1 MKYLFAFFFLL
12 SFLPARAQ
20 VTIEGRVLDAR
31 SQQPLEGA
39 MVSETVTGNQV
50 LTGAAGQFR
59 IVLASR
65 FDTLVVQRL
74 TSHRVQKLVV
84 PPTGKQLVVLLEPL
98 AVNLQEVMVRG
109 YETRQPLQRTAG
121 AIGLLSTRDLERFS
135 QATLVPAL
143 NTLPGVRMEE
153 RATASYRISIRG
165 SSLRAPYG
173 VRNVKVYLNEV
184 PLVEANGTI
193 PLNMLDAGTIGN
205 IEVLKGPAGSVYGAG
220 TGGTILL
227 ETVKPL
233 ESSVAVG
240 GLVGSYGLRRGFAA
254 ASVASEKSNLLLRYD
269 RQTLDGY
276 REQSAMDR
284 KNVLL
289 SGQFFPNQ
297 KQTFSFHALY
307 SDLFYELPGALTR
320 EQFEANPRA
329 ARQDNVNQKAALNLE
344 GLNLG
349 FVHNYQFNE
358 RWSNTT
364 SLFGVFS
371 FLNHPFVTD
380 YERNVNQSFGART
393 RTTYRT
399 TVAGLPSRFTLGAEG
414 QRRFVNARQ
423 YVNNAGTPG
432 ALNYDDEVTVKE
444 GFVFGQAEV
453 DLPANFLFTLG
464 ASLNALRYD
473 LARVSEAATNPEGYQ
488 QSRSIDAQFSPRV
501 GLVKVITP
509 SLSAHASV
517 SAGFSPPT
525 EGEIR
530 PSDASIN
537 LSLQPERGVNY
548 EAGIRGSLF
557 HQRFTFDVVAFQFRL
572 KETIVSRTVASSVA
586 VFANAGSTRQQGVE
600 VAAGY
605 AFVQAPDESLRLL
618 RLWGTYTYN
627 RFRFLRYQQNEN
639 DFSGNRLTGTAPH
652 VAVAG
657 LDVESRL
664 GLYLNATANYS
675 DQIPLN
681 DANTVYAP
689 DYLVLGAQA
698 GFRRTLAQT
707 WHLDLY
713 GGIDNATDRDYSLG
727 NDLNA
732 FRNRYFQAAPG
743 RNFYSGVQL
752 RKSF

>member
-1 MKYLFAFFFLL
+1 MKYLFAFLFLI
-12 SFLPARAQ
+12 SFLPASAQ
-20 VTIEGRVLDAR
+20 VTVEGRVLDAR

-39 MVSETVTGNQV
+39 VVSENVTGNQV
-50 LTGAAGQFR
+50 LTDASGQFR
-59 IVLASR
+59 IMLASPS
-65 FDTLVVQRL
+65 DTLLVQRV
-74 TSHRVQKLVV
+74 TSHRLQKLVV
-84 PPTGKQLVVLLEPL
+84 PQNRKQLVILLEPL
-98 AVNLQEVMVRG
+98 AVNLQEVVVRG
-109 YETRQPLQRTAG
+109 YETRRPLQKTAG

-135 QATLVPAL
+135 QTTLVPAL

-193 PLNMLDAGTIGN
+193 PLNMLDAATIGN
-205 IEVLKGPAGSVYGAG
+205 IEVIKGPAGSVYGAG

-227 ETVKPL
+227 ETVRPL
-233 ESSVAVG
+233 ESSVMAG
-240 GLVGSYGLRRGFAA
+240 MQVGSYGLRRGFASTSLA
-254 ASVASEKSNLLLRYD
+254 TEKSNLLLRYD
-269 RQTLDGY
+269 RQTQDGY

-284 KNVLL
+284 KTLLL

-297 KQTFSFHALY
+297 KQTLSFHALY

-320 EQFEANPRA
+320 EQFDANPRA
-329 ARQDNVNQKAALNLE
+329 ARQLNKDQNASLNVE

-358 RWSNTT
+358 RWSNT
-364 SLFGVFS
+364 SSFFGVFS

-380 YERNVNQSFGART
+380 YERNTNQSFGGRT

-399 TVAGLPSRFTLGAEG
+399 QLGLLPARFTLGAEA

-432 ALNYDDEVTVKE
+432 PLNYDDEVTVKE

-453 DLPANFLFTLG
+453 DFPAEFLLTVG

-473 LARVSEAATNPEGYQ
+473 IARVSEAATNPNYKQ
-488 QSRSIDAQFSPRV
+488 TRSIDAQFSPRV
-501 GLVKVITP
+501 GLVKVISPT
-509 SLSAHASV
+509 LSAHASV

-525 EGEIR
+525 EAEIR

-537 LSLQPERGVNY
+537 TGLQPERGLNY
-548 EAGIRGSLF
+548 EAGFRGSLLN
-557 HQRFTFDVVAFQFRL
+557 QRFTFDVVAFHFKL
-572 KETIVSRTVASSVA
+572 KETIVSRTTPSGVA
-586 VFANAGSTRQQGVE
+586 VFANAGATRQQGVE

-605 AFVQAPDESLRLL
+605 AFVQAPEEALRLL

-627 RFRFLRYQQNEN
+627 RFRFLNYQQNEN

-657 LDVESRL
+657 LDVESQL

-675 DQIPLN
+675 AEIPLN

-689 DYLVLGAQA
+689 DYFILGTRA
-698 GFRRTLAQT
+698 GFRRTFAQT

-713 GGIDNATDRDYSLG
+713 GGVDNATDKDYSLG

-732 FRNRYFQAAPG
+732 FGNRYFQAAPG
-743 RNFYSGVQL
+743 RNFYTGLQL